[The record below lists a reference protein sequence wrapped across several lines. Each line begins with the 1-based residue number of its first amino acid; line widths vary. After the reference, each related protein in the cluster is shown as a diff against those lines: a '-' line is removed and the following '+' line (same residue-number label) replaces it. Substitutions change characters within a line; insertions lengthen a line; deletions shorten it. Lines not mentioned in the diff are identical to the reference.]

1 MSRARAEPCF
11 MGRRSRLQS
20 CRMHPL
26 VNAAAVATGQ
36 LCVDLL
42 SLVDSLDA
50 GLTLDPGGGGAL
62 CTCLAGVRWLT
73 PPLSCDT
80 LRPALGVDATFPRW
94 VLFTWPQALLLTGRA
109 GQF

>member
-50 GLTLDPGGGGAL
+50 GLTLDPGGVGREHF
-62 CTCLAGVRWLT
+62 VRVWQ
-73 PPLSCDT
+73 
-80 LRPALGVDATFPRW
+80 V
-94 VLFTWPQALLLTGRA
+94 
-109 GQF
+109 